1 MKAKSMLRQA
11 LLVGLLLLATAT
23 SAQAQRWSWPENPEN
38 LKVLPETTTPQQLSA
53 TMRSFT
59 RALGVRCQYCHVG
72 EEGQP
77 FTEWD
82 FASDEKETKQ
92 KARIM
97 MEMVQ
102 SINGTHLA
110 KLDVP
115 ADERM
120 EVTCITCHH
129 GVEQPVLLQDLLVDL
144 VPAHGVDSTIARY
157 RDLRTAYFG
166 GFSYDFGERTL
177 LDVADELVRQEN
189 TVAALKILN
198 LNLEMSPASWQ
209 THFAIGEVYREQGDK
224 EAARAQYEKALE
236 INPNLEFVQQQIDQ
250 LKQE

>member
-1 MKAKSMLRQA
+1 MKADNILWGA
-11 LLVGLLLLATAT
+11 LLVGVLLLTNTTA
-23 SAQAQRWSWPENPEN
+23 AQAQRWQWPENPEN
-38 LKVLPETTTPQQLSA
+38 LKVLPETITPRQLSA

-59 RALGVRCQYCHVG
+59 WALGVRCQYCHVG

-92 KARIM
+92 KARLMI
-97 MEMVQ
+97 EMVAA
-102 SINGTHLA
+102 INGTHLA

-115 ADERM
+115 AEERI

-129 GVEQPVLLQDLLVDL
+129 GLTRPVLLQDVLVDL

-157 RDLRTAYFG
+157 RDLRTTYYG
-166 GFSYDFGERTL
+166 RFSYDFGERTL
-177 LDVADELVRQEN
+177 IDVADELVSQGYVEE
-189 TVAALKILN
+189 AISILR
-198 LNLEMSPASWQ
+198 LNLEMHPASWQ
-209 THFAIGEVYREQGDK
+209 TYFSIGEVYRQQGDT
-224 EAARAQYEKALE
+224 EAAIEQYEKALD
-236 INPNLEFVQQQIDQ
+236 IDPNLPFIRQQIDR